1 MQVKALPKSM
11 KKQFKKTTI
20 LDNVLYNSMKED
32 APRIL
37 KLVAVNN
44 PAMTRFIIK
53 DEVKNSKR
61 SVTDVGID
69 IMRQALEFSLALAVG
84 NEDKETQDEIE
95 CFIDDFE
102 KTITFAG
109 DADELRNLVRRASN
123 FEAPYSRPL
132 TILSSTIKSSTKA
145 SLISKFFCAFKVF
158 NISCG

>member
-11 KKQFKKTTI
+11 KKQFKKMTI

-44 PAMTRFIIK
+44 PEMTRFIIK

-69 IMRQALEFSLALAVG
+69 FMRQALEFSRVLADVSADRE
-84 NEDKETQDEIE
+84 NQYEIE
-95 CFIDDFE
+95 SLIDDFE

-109 DADELRNLVRRASN
+109 DADELRNLVRRASM
-123 FEAPYSRPL
+123 FEAPYSRVM
-132 TILSSTIKSSTKA
+132 
-145 SLISKFFCAFKVF
+145 KVF
-158 NISCG
+158 TTAMHSAYTL

>member
-1 MQVKALPKSM
+1 M
-11 KKQFKKTTI
+11 KKKSFNITI

-44 PAMTRFIIK
+44 PEMTRFIIK

-69 IMRQALEFSLALAVG
+69 FMRQALEFSRVLADVSADRE
-84 NEDKETQDEIE
+84 NQYEIE
-95 CFIDDFE
+95 SLIDDFE

-109 DADELRNLVRRASN
+109 DADELRALVRRSSK
-123 FEAPYSRPL
+123 FEAPYSRVM
-132 TILSSTIKSSTKA
+132 
-145 SLISKFFCAFKVF
+145 KVF
-158 NISCG
+158 TTAMHSAYTL

>member
-1 MQVKALPKSM
+1 M
-11 KKQFKKTTI
+11 KKQFKKMTI

-44 PAMTRFIIK
+44 PEMTRFIIK

-69 IMRQALEFSLALAVG
+69 FMRQALEFSRVLADVSADRE
-84 NEDKETQDEIE
+84 NQYEIE
-95 CFIDDFE
+95 SLIDDFE

-109 DADELRNLVRRASN
+109 DADELRALVRRSSM
-123 FEAPYSRPL
+123 FEAPYSRVM
-132 TILSSTIKSSTKA
+132 
-145 SLISKFFCAFKVF
+145 KVF
-158 NISCG
+158 TTAMHSAYTL

>member
-1 MQVKALPKSM
+1 M
-11 KKQFKKTTI
+11 KKNSFNITI

-37 KLVAVNN
+37 KLVAVDN
-44 PAMTRFIIK
+44 PAMTRFVIK
-53 DEVKNSKR
+53 DDVKKSKR

-69 IMRQALEFSLALAVG
+69 FMRQTLEFSLALAVG

-109 DADELRNLVRRASN
+109 DADELRNLVRRASM
-123 FEAPYSRPL
+123 FEAPYSRVM
-132 TILSSTIKSSTKA
+132 
-145 SLISKFFCAFKVF
+145 KVF
-158 NISCG
+158 TTAMHSAYAL

>member
-1 MQVKALPKSM
+1 M
-11 KKQFKKTTI
+11 KKKFKKITI

-44 PAMTRFIIK
+44 PEMTRFIIK

-69 IMRQALEFSLALAVG
+69 FMRQALEFSRVLADVSADRE
-84 NEDKETQDEIE
+84 NQYEIE
-95 CFIDDFE
+95 SLIDDFE

-109 DADELRNLVRRASN
+109 DADELRALVRRSSK
-123 FEAPYSRPL
+123 FEAPYSRVM
-132 TILSSTIKSSTKA
+132 
-145 SLISKFFCAFKVF
+145 KVF
-158 NISCG
+158 TTAMHSAYTL

>member
-1 MQVKALPKSM
+1 M
-11 KKQFKKTTI
+11 KKNFKKITI

-37 KLVAVNN
+37 KLVAVDN
-44 PAMTRFIIK
+44 PAMTRFVIK
-53 DEVKNSKR
+53 DDVKNSKL

-69 IMRQALEFSLALAVG
+69 FMWQALEFSLALAVG

-109 DADELRNLVRRASN
+109 DADELRALVRRSSK
-123 FEAPYSRPL
+123 FEAPYSRVM
-132 TILSSTIKSSTKA
+132 
-145 SLISKFFCAFKVF
+145 KVF
-158 NISCG
+158 TTAMHSAYAL

>member
-1 MQVKALPKSM
+1 M
-11 KKQFKKTTI
+11 TI

-44 PAMTRFIIK
+44 PEMTRFIIK

-69 IMRQALEFSLALAVG
+69 FMRQALEFSRVLADVSADRE
-84 NEDKETQDEIE
+84 NQYEIE
-95 CFIDDFE
+95 SLIDDFE

-109 DADELRNLVRRASN
+109 DADELRALVRRSSK
-123 FEAPYSRPL
+123 FEAPYSRVM
-132 TILSSTIKSSTKA
+132 
-145 SLISKFFCAFKVF
+145 KVF
-158 NISCG
+158 TTAMHSAYTL

>member
-1 MQVKALPKSM
+1 M
-11 KKQFKKTTI
+11 KKNSLNITI

-44 PAMTRFIIK
+44 PEMTRFIIK

-69 IMRQALEFSLALAVG
+69 IMRQALEFSRVLADVSADRE
-84 NEDKETQDEIE
+84 NQYEIE
-95 CFIDDFE
+95 SLIDDFE

-109 DADELRNLVRRASN
+109 DADELRALVRRSSK
-123 FEAPYSRPL
+123 FEPPYSRVM
-132 TILSSTIKSSTKA
+132 
-145 SLISKFFCAFKVF
+145 KVF
-158 NISCG
+158 TTAMHSAYTL

>member
-1 MQVKALPKSM
+1 M
-11 KKQFKKTTI
+11 KKKSFNITI

-44 PAMTRFIIK
+44 PEMTRFIIK

-69 IMRQALEFSLALAVG
+69 FMRQALEFSRVLADVSADRD
-84 NEDKETQDEIE
+84 NQYEIE
-95 CFIDDFE
+95 SLIDDFE

-109 DADELRNLVRRASN
+109 DADELRALVRRSSK
-123 FEAPYSRPL
+123 FEAPYSRVM
-132 TILSSTIKSSTKA
+132 
-145 SLISKFFCAFKVF
+145 KVF
-158 NISCG
+158 TTAMHSAYTL

>member
-1 MQVKALPKSM
+1 M
-11 KKQFKKTTI
+11 KKKSFNITI

-44 PAMTRFIIK
+44 PEMTRFIIK

-69 IMRQALEFSLALAVG
+69 FMRQALEFSRVLADVSADRE
-84 NEDKETQDEIE
+84 NQYEIE
-95 CFIDDFE
+95 SLIDDFE

-109 DADELRNLVRRASN
+109 DADELRALVRRSSM
-123 FEAPYSRPL
+123 FEAPYSRVM
-132 TILSSTIKSSTKA
+132 
-145 SLISKFFCAFKVF
+145 KVF
-158 NISCG
+158 TTAMHSAYAL